1 MFDGQEPLKFIAG
14 DTMYTHD
21 DVPFAQIHIS
31 GRELWLGRVQI
42 FGQTAEEAEHL
53 RDRLISAWSQPSKP
67 EYWQARHDSH
77 NGGRWYNVGEDWIA
91 KLHGKGFEIRGLYL
105 RAK

>member
-1 MFDGQEPLKFIAG
+1 MFDGLEPLQFIPG
-14 DTMYTHD
+14 PTVYSED
-21 DVPFAQIHIS
+21 DVPIAQIHIS

-42 FGQTAEEAEHL
+42 HGQTAEEAEEL

-67 EYWQARHDSH
+67 EYWQAKGPGPLGVWFECDGS
-77 NGGRWYNVGEDWIA
+77 EIA
-91 KLHGKGFEIRGLYL
+91 NLHAQGYEIRGLYL

>member
-67 EYWQARHDSH
+67 EYWQYEDPDT
-77 NGGRWYNVGEDWIA
+77 GEWRICGDDDIA
-91 KLHGKGFEIRGLYL
+91 NLHAAGCEIRGLYL